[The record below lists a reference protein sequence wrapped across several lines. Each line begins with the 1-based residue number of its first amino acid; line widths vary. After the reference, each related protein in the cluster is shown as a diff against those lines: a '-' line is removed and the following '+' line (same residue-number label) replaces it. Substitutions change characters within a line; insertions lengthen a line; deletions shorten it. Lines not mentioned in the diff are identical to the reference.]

1 MSFKYKWPRFFQKS
15 TPPPTPDAQSAAI
28 PSLDESA
35 VERAVSRPDSIPTG
49 AEIAA
54 AGPDG
59 IDGLNLYRAALAM
72 SLAEM
77 QERIRHDAKTD
88 PVAARLERFSLE

>member
-1 MSFKYKWPRFFQKS
+1 
-15 TPPPTPDAQSAAI
+15 
-28 PSLDESA
+28 LDESA